1 MATPEHQTEAAGGLS
16 AVDRLVAR
24 RVRTVEYEPGYG
36 WIARDPIT
44 GREVIENFRWTSR
57 SVARDVVRQ
66 AMLSATPNADV
77 RGCQPHKTKPE

>member
-1 MATPEHQTEAAGGLS
+1 MQPAKIERSHVSGPS
-16 AVDRLVAR
+16 AVERRVGR

-66 AMLSATPNADV
+66 AMLSATPNAKLT
-77 RGCQPHKTKPE
+77 GLAPTQEEK